1 MPREDILSP
10 ALEATRAHTEKA
22 IEAVNAELSVL
33 VHRHIPPQQ
42 AGVFLATL
50 FQVMCSYWQ
59 EMDGMATSQVV
70 LPAQTVPNLWE
81 ISRNVMEGL
90 TLLGPPGCP
99 ASWPSSLV
107 KWITAEPIKKT
118 APPGFTTPVKRDT
131 SVPGKGKSHPG
142 SSGKN
147 SAPPKQITEYWDDDE
162 QKKEDEESHR
172 WEEEKCQKKPTGPIL
187 SLDGHEES
195 VIALTSKTAPSRV
208 SQAPGLPGRTPSDS
222 KRSQS
227 KVRWA
232 SPVWLNSSKDEPLS
246 DKAGELK
253 PKSRKKDHTTPDLM
267 ILDDDDD
274 DSLPR
279 KPKSTGKKGKS
290 RIYTQEEMAG
300 LESLTL
306 HLKSEARSIQYGL
319 ETNGLTKYRNSHVLG
334 LRGALNTNDQS
345 AYLAAVQKESWSYPA
360 KGNLCTVHQF
370 VKELEGCPDLEKRK
384 IADNTLRNKGMPG
397 IPQENTIEVGKREL
411 IIARYVMK
419 VLQSVD
425 GETIDAKHP
434 DYGRVKI

>member
-1 MPREDILSP
+1 
-10 ALEATRAHTEKA
+10 
-22 IEAVNAELSVL
+22 
-33 VHRHIPPQQ
+33 
-42 AGVFLATL
+42 
-50 FQVMCSYWQ
+50 
-59 EMDGMATSQVV
+59 MATSQVV

-172 WEEEKCQKKPTGPIL
+172 WEEEKCIRRNPLVPSYPSMGMRSQ
-187 SLDGHEES
+187 

-227 KVRWA
+227 KVRRA
-232 SPVWLNSSKDEPLS
+232 SLVRLNSFRRRDIV
-246 DKAGELK
+246 GQG
-253 PKSRKKDHTTPDLM
+253 R
-267 ILDDDDD
+267 
-274 DSLPR
+274 R
-279 KPKSTGKKGKS
+279 
-290 RIYTQEEMAG
+290 
-300 LESLTL
+300 
-306 HLKSEARSIQYGL
+306 ARSPRV
-319 ETNGLTKYRNSHVLG
+319 E
-334 LRGALNTNDQS
+334 
-345 AYLAAVQKESWSYPA
+345 
-360 KGNLCTVHQF
+360 
-370 VKELEGCPDLEKRK
+370 RK
-384 IADNTLRNKGMPG
+384 IILLR
-397 IPQENTIEVGKREL
+397 T
-411 IIARYVMK
+411 
-419 VLQSVD
+419 
-425 GETIDAKHP
+425 
-434 DYGRVKI
+434 